1 MKIFRRYFYP
11 LAEMVITRM
20 ILKMS
25 LIHMFSNVL
34 LVLIKFKM
42 MTILTM
48 TMMAKMMLLKMMVVI
63 VLKMSLDRTLPQW
76 ATGPAHLGTGLG
88 EPLDRLVLGRR
99 PVPATQG
106 PAGSSQTAGYRARGD
121 DGTTVGPRSLPA
133 TPLQFHN
140 VCSHGVCHHHHHRC
154 CRCFRSLLR
163 HKDTLP
169 LARIEFSV
177 LAPSAEF
184 MSDGVTVDFT
194 LVCGPRKA
202 AHE

>member
-1 MKIFRRYFYP
+1 MKIFRRYFNP

-20 ILKMS
+20 LLKMS

-99 PVPATQG
+99 PVPARPGRLVPDCRLPGSRGRRYDGRPSQLTCHSTAVSQRLQ
-106 PAGSSQTAGYRARGD
+106 PRRVPSSSSPLLSLLLIFASSQRHP
-121 DGTTVGPRSLPA
+121 TTG
-133 TPLQFHN
+133 
-140 VCSHGVCHHHHHRC
+140 
-154 CRCFRSLLR
+154 
-163 HKDTLP
+163 KDW
-169 LARIEFSV
+169 I
-177 LAPSAEF
+177 
-184 MSDGVTVDFT
+184 
-194 LVCGPRKA
+194 
-202 AHE
+202 